1 MNAKLKLYTR
11 KDCCL
16 CDEMKAVVRRVSR
29 KIPIDLDEIDVDGS
43 PELRDKFGNEVPL
56 LFIDG
61 RKAFKYRI
69 TEKALANRL
78 KKHAWARFLLSRVGR
93 IAAKLR

>member
-1 MNAKLKLYTR
+1 MNAKLTLYTR

-16 CDEMKAVVRRVSR
+16 CDEMKAVVRRVSG
-29 KIPIDLDEIDVDGS
+29 KIPLDLDEIDVDGL
-43 PELRDKFGNEVPL
+43 PELRDEFGNEVPL

-61 RKAFKYRI
+61 RKAFKHRV

-78 KKHAWARFLLSRVGR
+78 RKHDWARFLSLGVGR
-93 IAAKLR
+93 RGAKL